1 MEISLEIIWSPLKE
15 MCLKETLQ
23 FTDDRGFKKDVAVIF
38 KSVDKNLTKKV
49 LKNSRKSVPIV
60 VKKLKLKGPSPPK
73 RISTAKRS
81 PIRSQTRTSS
91 AVLLTKKEEVET
103 LVETTFV
110 EQKIE
115 IKTPLRPRN
124 PFDSYNFSNIGSD
137 FFGSE
142 FRSAKKENKENQS
155 PATTPTNASAIF
167 DRIQFTPQ
175 TDKKGSL
182 EYLASLPTPVGN
194 YNSES
199 IVQRTELKCRKF
211 LTSPQSDES
220 IMCEMVT
227 PRPSEMTNVS
237 HFIPDICSTVTKNEI
252 KFIIENCEEDEFDS
266 ESRKKFDNSSGFMER
281 LSSETY
287 VTCPISPQSFG
298 DSKIEPSP
306 TRVEHYHT
314 ARNITLNKTHSV
326 TPPPL
331 SMILEEE
338 ASLDFGSTFSQQG
351 QKTLQKT
358 FQIAVNNTP
367 LRKVI
372 SESCN
377 DLSRENIKSE
387 TTNLRFNQGSM
398 PNLADIDRGTNSIE
412 NNRYFYQKIGKSSH
426 DVMFEATEIC
436 AQSSRFNLNEI
447 SKIEERDL
455 TGCGEGATRGVGFSP
470 KSVGMSS
477 RGTGMSPRGTGFS
490 PRGNGFSPRGTEFS
504 PRGTGMS
511 PRGTGMSPSGSGLS
525 PRNVDFTK

>member
-1 MEISLEIIWSPLKE
+1 
-15 MCLKETLQ
+15 MCSKETLQ
-23 FTDDRGFKKDVAVIF
+23 FTDDRGFKKDVAVIL
-38 KSVDKNLTKKV
+38 KSVDKNLTKKG
-49 LKNSRKSVPIV
+49 LKNSRKSQPVPGVI
-60 VKKLKLKGPSPPK
+60 KKLKLKGPSPPK
-73 RISTAKRS
+73 RISTTKRS
-81 PIRSQTRTSS
+81 PLRSTTRTSS
-91 AVLLTKKEEVET
+91 AVLLTKKVEVQAS
-103 LVETTFV
+103 VETTFV

-124 PFDSYNFSNIGSD
+124 PFDSYNFSNIGND

-142 FRSAKKENKENQS
+142 YRSAKKDNKENQS
-155 PATTPTNASAIF
+155 PASPPPTNASSIF

-182 EYLASLPTPVGN
+182 EYLASLPTPVGI

-199 IVQRTELKCRKF
+199 IVQRTELSCRKF

-220 IMCEMVT
+220 MMCEITT

-237 HFIPDICSTVTKNEI
+237 HFIPDVCSTITKNEI

-266 ESRKKFDNSSGFMER
+266 DSRKKLFDNSGYMER

-298 DSKIEPSP
+298 DSKTEPSP
-306 TRVEHYHT
+306 TRVEHYLT

-338 ASLDFGSTFSQQG
+338 ASQDFGSTFSQQD

-372 SESCN
+372 SESCH
-377 DLSRENIKSE
+377 DLSRENIKCE
-387 TTNLRFNQGSM
+387 TKNLRFNQGSM

-426 DVMFEATEIC
+426 DLMFKATEIC
-436 AQSSRFNLNEI
+436 AQSSRFNLNETGA
-447 SKIEERDL
+447 SK
-455 TGCGEGATRGVGFSP
+455 CVGFSP
-470 KSVGMSS
+470 KGV
-477 RGTGMSPRGTGFS
+477 GMSPRGTGFI
-490 PRGNGFSPRGTEFS
+490 S

-511 PRGTGMSPSGSGLS
+511 PRGSGMSPRPTGFSPRGAGMSPRGSGLS
-525 PRNVDFTK
+525 PRSVDFTK